1 MKINRESQPDETC
14 PVCDGTGVVGVR
26 TCHHTGNCPC
36 GFDERECVCVL
47 RGWAKAAIMGA
58 IIGSR
63 DLDFRETALELYRQI
78 ERGEADDWLNRIIER
93 YDYLSKQR
101 AARFN

>member
-1 MKINRESQPDETC
+1 
-14 PVCDGTGVVGVR
+14 
-26 TCHHTGNCPC
+26 
-36 GFDERECVCVL
+36 
-47 RGWAKAAIMGA
+47 MGA

-93 YDYLSKQR
+93 YDYLRSKQR